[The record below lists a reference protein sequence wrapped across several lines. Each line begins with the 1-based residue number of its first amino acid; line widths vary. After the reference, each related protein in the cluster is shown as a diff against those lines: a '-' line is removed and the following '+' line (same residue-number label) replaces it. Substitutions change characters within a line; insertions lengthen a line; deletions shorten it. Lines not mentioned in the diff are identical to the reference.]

1 MTADWGAV
9 IGLEVHVELG
19 TRTKMF
25 SACPNSFGGDP
36 NTRVSAVDLGLPG
49 TLPVVNGRAVE
60 YAIRLGLALDCDIAP
75 SSQFHRKN
83 YFYPDMP
90 KNYQISQYDVPIC
103 ADGGLDLTLADGSSK
118 RVGITRVH
126 MEEDTGKSTHMGES
140 GRIHGAEYSLVDYN
154 RAGVPLLECVS
165 EPDIRSAQ
173 EAQTYLTELRAI
185 VLALGISDAKLEEGS
200 MRCDANVSIR
210 RVPRGRR
217 ADDPDQP
224 YGTRAEIKNMNSVRS
239 LGRAIDYEIARQI
252 DVVEAGGQVVQETR
266 HWDEDAG
273 STSTLRRKE
282 TLDDY
287 RYFPDPDLV
296 EIAPDPAWIEE
307 IRRNLPELPAA
318 VRRRLADAYGLS
330 REDTG
335 LLHDSGLVPLLDA
348 TVSEGGDAGT
358 AAKWLANEVS
368 AWQNE
373 TGRDAAEQL
382 SGAHLAQL
390 LNLVA
395 DGTLATG
402 GARKVLADVL
412 DGKGTPAEL
421 APAQAQVSDEDEIA
435 AVVDQVIAE
444 QADAAQK
451 VRDGNTK
458 AMGAL
463 VGGVMRATKG
473 KANPGVVNKLLAARL
488 GRDDGDD

>member
-1 MTADWGAV
+1 MSSDWEAV
-9 IGLEVHVELG
+9 IGLEVHVELA
-19 TRTKMF
+19 TKTKMF

-36 NTRVSAVDLGLPG
+36 NTRVTEVDLGLPG

-60 YAIRLGLALDCDIAP
+60 YAIKLGLALDCEIAP
-75 SSQFHRKN
+75 SSEFHRKN

-103 ADGGLDLTLADGSSK
+103 GPGHLDITLLDGTDK

-126 MEEDTGKSTHMGES
+126 MEEDTGKSTHVGES

-165 EPDIRSAQ
+165 EPDIRSAE
-173 EAQTYLTELRAI
+173 EAQAYLTELRAI

-210 RVPRGRR
+210 PAPRAGN
-217 ADDPDQP
+217 AHDPGEP

-239 LGRAIDYEIARQI
+239 LGRAIDFEIARQI
-252 DVVEAGGQVVQETR
+252 DVCESGGEVIQETR
-266 HWDEDAG
+266 HWNEDAG
-273 STSTLRRKE
+273 TTSTLRRKE

-296 EIAPDPAWIEE
+296 EVAPTPAWIEE
-307 IRRNLPELPAA
+307 IRATLPELPTAT
-318 VRRRLADAYGLS
+318 RHRLVSDYALSHADAVTLY
-330 REDTG
+330 
-335 LLHDSGLVPLLDA
+335 DSGLVALLDA
-348 TVSEGGDAGT
+348 TVSEGGDAAD
-358 AAKWLANEVS
+358 AARWLANEIS

-373 TGRDAAEQL
+373 TGEPAVERL

-390 LNLVA
+390 LSLVA

-402 GARKVLADVL
+402 GARKVLADVMA
-412 DGKGTPAEL
+412 GKGTPAEL
-421 APAQAQVSDEDEIA
+421 AQSHAQVSDEDQIA
-435 AVVDQVIAE
+435 AVIDQVIAE

-463 VGGVMRATKG
+463 VGGVMRATQG
-473 KANPGVVNKLLAARL
+473 KANPGVVNKLLAEKL
-488 GRDDGDD
+488 TTE